1 MQEVSLQVSIIIQ
14 NSDNLNRIA
23 LALLLGLMEMILSL
37 VLAVEKRKL
46 LELIEIGVMLLA
58 EKAIILVMVAMNLIP

>member
-1 MQEVSLQVSIIIQ
+1 M
-14 NSDNLNRIA
+14 NRIA